1 MRARILAGVMAGLVL
16 VLGAPASAA
25 RAADDYLVTS
35 NPAPHD
41 ELDNPP
47 GWVTLVFKTDA
58 SAKLAKIVVQNSRG
72 LDVTTGDI
80 IVEGSNATVQLL
92 SNLPKD
98 TFTVTYRTSD
108 AKGNPRGGTFQFA
121 FGSGTWTNVDD
132 TWVGASEQPTVI
144 ASPPS
149 PAPEETATASST
161 AESPA
166 PSGQSTAP
174 TAEPEQPSQDGSPN
188 SLWWYLG
195 GGAILIAAAVG
206 IVLGRRRRANTNS

>member
-1 MRARILAGVMAGLVL
+1 MAGLAL
-16 VLGAPASAA
+16 VFGMAPAPAQ
-25 RAADDYLVTS
+25 AADDYLVTS

-58 SAKLAKIVVQNSRG
+58 SAKLAKIVVQNGKG

-80 IVEGSNATVQLL
+80 IVEGTNVTVQLM

-108 AKGNPRGGTFQFA
+108 AKGKPRGGTFQFSY
-121 FGSGTWTNVDD
+121 GPGTWTEVND
-132 TWVGASEQPTVI
+132 TWIGESAEPSAI

-149 PAPEETATASST
+149 AAPEPEESPSVASS
-161 AESPA
+161 A
-166 PSGQSTAP
+166 PSQEPS
-174 TAEPEQPSQDGSPN
+174 AEPGQPAGSGSPN
-188 SLWWYLG
+188 ALWWYVG
-195 GGAILIAAAVG
+195 GGALV
-206 IVLGRRRRANTNS
+206 IVAGGALALGRRRRQNRHS